1 MTTEISTIQEND
13 LNLRVSEKKLGELKT
28 NATQI
33 KALVE
38 QSIHKYDVNNYSEEN
53 IAKARA
59 DRAVLNGAATKLN
72 AKRIEIEREFMAPFA
87 EFKAIVSETI
97 SLIGSAITKIDAVIN
112 GAEEKE
118 RAQKRGLISE
128 YFDSKGFRIVP
139 LSRIFNAR
147 WLNKTMKLSEI
158 YKEIDDT
165 IKKIESDLE
174 TLKTIEG
181 DDMLIQTVYLETF
194 SLNAAI
200 QHAEKLKKNRE
211 RLESMNAQRETPP
224 AASGIPQ
231 ASQPT
236 RRDAA
241 KEEQAPSQ
249 EETIYIRT
257 FRVKTTR
264 EKIIALG
271 NFMNENSIPFEKIEL
286 TNN

>member
-1 MTTEISTIQEND
+1 MTTEISTMQESD

-97 SLIGSAITKIDAVIN
+97 SLIGSAIIKIDAVIN
-112 GAEEKE
+112 GAEEKYRE
-118 RAQKRGLISE
+118 KKRDLIAE
-128 YFDSKGFRIVP
+128 YFDSKGFRIVT
-139 LSRIFNAR
+139 LNRIFNAR
-147 WLNKTMKLSEI
+147 WMNKAMKLSEI
-158 YKEIDDT
+158 YKEIDAT
-165 IKKIESDLE
+165 IEKIESDLE
-174 TLKTIEG
+174 ALKTIEG
-181 DDMLIQTVYLETF
+181 DDMLIQTVYLETL

-211 RLESMNAQRETPP
+211 RLENMNAQREAP
-224 AASGIPQ
+224 AAASRIPQ

-236 RRDAA
+236 RSDTAR
-241 KEEQAPSQ
+241 EEQASSQ
-249 EETIYIRT
+249 EETIYIRA

-271 NFMNENSIPFEKIEL
+271 DFMNANSIPFEKIEL

>member
-38 QSIHKYDVNNYSEEN
+38 QSIHKYDVANYSEEN
-53 IAKARA
+53 IAKAKA

-87 EFKAIVSETI
+87 EFKAIVAETV
-97 SLIGSAITKIDAVIN
+97 SLIGSAITRIDAVIN
-112 GAEEKE
+112 DAEKKE
-118 RAQKRGLISE
+118 REKKRGLIAE
-128 YFDSKGFRIVP
+128 YFDSKGFRIVT

-211 RLESMNAQRETPP
+211 RLESMNAQRETPA
-224 AASGIPQ
+224 AASGMPKFPR
-231 ASQPT
+231 ASQS
-236 RRDAA
+236 AA
-241 KEEQAPSQ
+241 KEEQVKSQ
-249 EETIYIRT
+249 EEPLYTRA

-271 NFMNENSIPFEKIEL
+271 DFMNENNIPFEKIEL

>member
-38 QSIHKYDVNNYSEEN
+38 QSIHKYDVANYSEEN

-87 EFKAIVSETI
+87 EFKAIVAETI
-97 SLIGSAITKIDAVIN
+97 SLIGSAITRIDAVIN
-112 GAEEKE
+112 GVEEKE

-181 DDMLIQTVYLETF
+181 DEMLLQTVYLETF

-200 QHAEKLKKNRE
+200 QYSEKLKKNRE
-211 RLESMNAQRETPP
+211 RIESLNAQRMTPTYGSEP
-224 AASGIPQ
+224 KSQQQNQAATTPS
-231 ASQPT
+231 ALT
-236 RRDAA
+236 T
-241 KEEQAPSQ
+241 SQ
-249 EETIYIRT
+249 EKPIYIRA

-271 NFMNENSIPFEKIEL
+271 DFMNANSIPFEKIEL